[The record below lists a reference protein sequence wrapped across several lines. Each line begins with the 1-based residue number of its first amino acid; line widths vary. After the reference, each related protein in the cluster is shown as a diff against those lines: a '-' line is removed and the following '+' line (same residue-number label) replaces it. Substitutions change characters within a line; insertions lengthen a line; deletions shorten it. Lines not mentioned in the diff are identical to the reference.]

1 MVECVNNM
9 DSYLKLYKGRLNLA
23 NENKSFVYCS
33 DYYKKKGIYFLV
45 KNEVVVYVGMSNYSI
60 HHRVDC
66 HQNRK
71 KFDSVF
77 FIDLKN
83 SDSLRVAEYV
93 YINIFNPKYNKI
105 DKNFE
110 YSDYINDFNNL

>member
-1 MVECVNNM
+1 MVESVNNM

-23 NENKSFVYCS
+23 NENKELVYVS
-33 DYYKKKGIYFLV
+33 DYYKKKGIYFLM

-60 HHRVDC
+60 HHRIDS
-66 HQNRK
+66 HKRNK
-71 KFDSVF
+71 EFDNVF

-83 SDSLRVAEYV
+83 CGSLNVAEYV
-93 YINIFNPKYNKI
+93 YINIFNPKYNKM